1 MRGLACAL
9 TLMAL
14 LACGAPSGAS
24 RDDPRDAGGDGR
36 RDVVAAVDVRDEGG
50 GVPDVD
56 VSDPLDGAEEV
67 DVAAVD
73 SPWRER
79 AWLPPGDLH
88 DLGGQSF
95 DDLIAVGDGGAL
107 LWWNGRYFQPLDAG
121 TDQDLFGVDGRD
133 GRWAAA
139 GDGGA
144 LLVRGAG
151 EGFADAGI
159 DAGHALRDVVVLE
172 DGVIYAV
179 GAGGRILRLDEE
191 GPVEEGSNTGS
202 ALFRV
207 WGARAEDL
215 FAAGAAGG
223 VLRRMGDTWIRQQ
236 IAEGSVDLRGIAG
249 VDPFHVVVVGDRGS
263 LLHYDGLGWD
273 GKVSND
279 LAERDLRAVHAVSA
293 ADMWAVG
300 LGGVVLRYAG
310 QTVGNEKWT
319 QIALDGLAARGADL
333 QAVFVESGAA
343 GARGLIVGAG
353 AAVLV
358 NQGGG
363 WTDGSAGPDRTL
375 RAARRLSDGRVLA
388 VGDDG
393 LVARVDG
400 ARPLGLGFPE
410 AVDLR
415 ALVEAPEGGGLL
427 IGGRGALYREREG
440 GSGWETLPLGLDRAV
455 RAISW
460 PVLVGEVGLLG
471 RLDHAAAFTPLDAGT
486 HEHLEAACHD
496 AGGRAW
502 IAGEGGTLL
511 VIEGDTSRA
520 LEVPGLADL
529 RALASWRG
537 RVWAAGDHGVVLS
550 SDGQEVVVERQEP
563 GAFWYAAA
571 VDADDRLWLG
581 GFGGRVRRYDG
592 EAWLDVDLPRAATVH
607 AFSDDGLGGLYAVG
621 LDGAIFHL
629 PRDPEESS

>member
-1 MRGLACAL
+1 VRGLAAALAL
-9 TLMAL
+9 TLL
-14 LACGAPSGAS
+14 LACGEPSGAPA
-24 RDDPRDAGGDGR
+24 DVPRDGGGDGGG
-36 RDVVAAVDVRDEGG
+36 DVAG
-50 GVPDVD
+50 DVD
-56 VSDPLDGAEEV
+56 TRDGGSGSSDLDAPEPQDSAGEAET
-67 DVAAVD
+67 VASE

-121 TDQDLFGVDGRD
+121 TDRDLFGVDGRD
-133 GRWAAA
+133 GRWVVA
-139 GDGGA
+139 GGGAA
-144 LLVRGAG
+144 LLVRDGD
-151 EGFADAGI
+151 EGFAAAAI
-159 DAGHALRDVVVLE
+159 EAGHGLRDAVVLD
-172 DGVIYAV
+172 DGTIYAV
-179 GAGGRILRLDEE
+179 GQGGRILRLGDE

-202 ALFRV
+202 TLYRV

-249 VDPFHVVVVGDRGS
+249 VDPFHVVVVGDRGR
-263 LLHYDGLGWD
+263 LLHYDGLGWY

-279 LAERDLRAVHAVSA
+279 LAERDLRSVHAVSA
-293 ADMWAVG
+293 AEMWAVG
-300 LGGVVLRYAG
+300 RSGVVLRYAG

-319 QIALDGLAARGADL
+319 QVALEGLAARGADL
-333 QAVFVESGAA
+333 EAVFVESSA
-343 GARGLIVGAG
+343 GDARGLIVGAG
-353 AAVLV
+353 AVVLV
-358 NQGGG
+358 NQGDG
-363 WTDGSAGPDRTL
+363 WTDGVAGPDRTL

-393 LVARVDG
+393 LVARIDG

-415 ALVEAPEGGGLL
+415 ALAEAPDGGGLL
-427 IGGRGALYREREG
+427 LGGRGALYRARPGEP
-440 GSGWETLPLGLDRAV
+440 GWDTLPLGVDRAV

-460 PVLVGEVGLLG
+460 PVLVGEAGLMG
-471 RLDHAAAFTPLDAGT
+471 RLDATAAFVTLDAGT
-486 HEHLEAACHD
+486 SEHLEAACHD
-496 AGGRAW
+496 GDGRAW
-502 IAGEGGTLL
+502 IAGEAGTLL
-511 VIEGDTSRA
+511 VLEGDTPRA
-520 LEVPGLADL
+520 LPVPGLADL
-529 RALASWRG
+529 RALAPWRG

-550 SDGQEVVVERQEP
+550 SDGVEVVIERQEP
-563 GAFWYAAA
+563 GAFWYAAL

-592 EAWLDVDLPRAATVH
+592 EAWLGIDLPRAATVH
-607 AFSDDGLGGLYAVG
+607 AFTDDGLGGLYAVG

-629 PRDPEESS
+629 PRDLEENP